1 MDNNYFR
8 TLNHSFENTLTTMA
22 KKSSSSVTPEYSA
35 NHNGISTYYADFVFG
50 PTAQANYLSALVC
63 LAIQDAASHG
73 KPISRETADEV
84 AAGMQAW
91 ALELGATHY
100 THWFQPLR
108 GTTAEKHDTFF
119 EPTGVD
125 TGMEKFGG
133 KALVQQEPDASSFP
147 SGGIRNTFEARGYT
161 AWDPSSPAF
170 IMPKAGAKTL
180 CIPTVFVSYTG
191 EALDYKAPLLKSV
204 AFLKSASIDVCQYF
218 DKNVKTCSISLG
230 IEQEYFLVDEQQFKC
245 RPDLMFA
252 GRTLIGNS
260 PAKGQQL
267 EDHYFGS
274 IPNRV
279 LAFMADFEERAH
291 LLGIPLRTRHNEVA
305 PAQFECAPQ
314 YEDMNLAVDHNSLLM
329 DLMESVASDHQLRVL
344 LHEKP
349 YKGINGS
356 GKHNN
361 WSIFTNTGV
370 NLLAPGNSPE
380 SNLQFLTFFVN
391 TIKAVHDHRD
401 LLRASIATAAND
413 HRLGA
418 NEAPPAIVSV
428 FVGHTL
434 ENVLND
440 FEANAKTATKAG
452 VSATIN
458 VPNIPEILFDNTDRN
473 RTSPFAFTGNKFEF
487 RAVGSSDNCSSSMV
501 VLNTIVA
508 NQLKRFKSEVDAILK
523 SKKGMKVED
532 AIKGILRGY
541 IADSRKI
548 LFGGNGYGEEWKKE
562 AKKRGLSNITTTP
575 EALKAYLTPASTSL
589 FVDNGIFS
597 HRELEAR
604 TEIRYENYVLRL
616 QIEGRIMNE
625 LVSSYVIPAAVNY
638 QKRLADNVNSL
649 QSMGFKKDSHKAQ
662 TEIVE
667 FLAKQI
673 NRVYELNEKMTAER
687 AKANN
692 LEHADQKAMA
702 YCNKVKPMFDDIRE
716 CCDEI
721 ERVCDDAEWILPKYR
736 ELLSL
741 S

>member
-1 MDNNYFR
+1 MS
-8 TLNHSFENTLTTMA
+8 T
-22 KKSSSSVTPEYSA
+22 KSSSTNTPENDYSVS
-35 NHNGISTYYADFVFG
+35 HEGISTFYADLVFG
-50 PTAQANYLSALVC
+50 PKAQSKYLSTAAQN
-63 LAIQDAASHG
+63 AISQAASHG
-73 KPISRETADEV
+73 QPISRETADEV

-91 ALELGATHY
+91 ALDLGATHY

-108 GTTAEKHDTFF
+108 GTTAEKHDSFF
-119 EPTGVD
+119 EPTGID
-125 TGMEKFGG
+125 TGIEKFGG
-133 KALVQQEPDASSFP
+133 KALAQQEPDASSFP

-204 AFLKSASIDVCQYF
+204 AFLKQTATDVCQYF
-218 DKNVKTCSISLG
+218 DKNVTTCSISLG
-230 IEQEYFLVDEQQFKC
+230 IEQEYFLVDEQQFKS

-329 DLMESVASDHQLRVL
+329 DLMESVALDHNLRVL

-361 WSIFTNTGV
+361 WSIITDTGV

-418 NEAPPAIVSV
+418 NEAPPAIMSV

-440 FEANAKTATKAG
+440 FESDAKVGTKANA
-452 VSATIN
+452 SATIN

-473 RTSPFAFTGNKFEF
+473 RTSPFAFTGNKFEV

-501 VLNTIVA
+501 VLNTIMA
-508 NQLKRFKSEVDAILK
+508 NQLKNFKAEVDAR
-523 SKKGMKVED
+523 MVEQNVTAEE
-532 AIKGILRGY
+532 AIKQILRTY
-541 IADSRKI
+541 ITDTKRI
-548 LFGGNGYGEEWKKE
+548 LFGGNGYGDEWKEE
-562 AKKRGLSNITTTP
+562 AKRRGLSNITTTP
-575 EALKAYLTPASTSL
+575 EALQAYLTPEAEKL
-589 FVDNGIFS
+589 FVENGIFS

-604 TEIRYENYVLRL
+604 TEIRYETYVLRL
-616 QIEGRIMNE
+616 QIEGRVMNE

-638 QKRLADNVNSL
+638 QKRLADNINAL
-649 QSMGFKKDSHKAQ
+649 KGMGLAASAYKAQ
-662 TEIVE
+662 AEIVE
-667 FLAKQI
+667 FLSKHI
-673 NRVYELNEKMTAER
+673 NRVYELNEQMTSER

-692 LEHADQKAMA
+692 LEHADKKALA
-702 YCNKVKPMFDDIRE
+702 YCNNVKPMFDEIRE

-721 ERVCDDAEWILPKYR
+721 ERVCDDAEWTLPKYR

>member
-1 MDNNYFR
+1 MSTKSTN
-8 TLNHSFENTLTTMA
+8 
-22 KKSSSSVTPEYSA
+22 SSSSAIDYPK
-35 NHNGISTYYADFVFG
+35 NHEGISTFYADLVFG
-50 PTAQANYLSALVC
+50 PKAQSKYLSTTAQK
-63 LAIQDAASHG
+63 AIEQAAGHG
-73 KPISRETADEV
+73 QPISRETADEV

-91 ALELGATHY
+91 ALDLGATHY

-108 GTTAEKHDTFF
+108 GTTAEKHDSFF
-119 EPTGVD
+119 EPTGID
-125 TGMEKFGG
+125 TGIEKFGG
-133 KALVQQEPDASSFP
+133 KALAQQEPDASSFP

-170 IMPKAGAKTL
+170 IMAKAGAKTL

-204 AFLKSASIDVCQYF
+204 AFLKKTATDVCQYF
-218 DKNVKTCSISLG
+218 DKNVTTCSISLG
-230 IEQEYFLVDEQQFKC
+230 IEQEYFLVDEQQFKS

-329 DLMESVASDHQLRVL
+329 DLMESVALDHNLRVL

-361 WSIFTNTGV
+361 WSIITNTGV

-418 NEAPPAIVSV
+418 NEAPPAIMSV

-440 FEANAKTATKAG
+440 FESDAKVGTKANA
-452 VSATIN
+452 SATIN

-508 NQLKRFKSEVDAILK
+508 DQLKKFKAEVDQSMEKNGVSA
-523 SKKGMKVED
+523 EE

-541 IADSRKI
+541 ITETKRI
-548 LFGGNGYGEEWKKE
+548 LFGGNGYGDEWKEE
-562 AKKRGLSNITTTP
+562 AKRRGLSNITTTP
-575 EALKAYLTPASTSL
+575 EALQAYLTPESQNL
-589 FVDNGIFS
+589 FVENGIFS

-604 TEIRYENYVLRL
+604 TEIRYETYVLRL
-616 QIEGRIMNE
+616 QIEGRVMNE

-638 QKRLADNVNSL
+638 QKRLADNVNAL
-649 QSMGFKKDSHKAQ
+649 KGMGLGASAYKAQ
-662 TEIVE
+662 SEIVE
-667 FLAKQI
+667 FLSNHI
-673 NRVYELNEKMTAER
+673 NRVYELNEQMTSER

-692 LEHADQKAMA
+692 LDHADKKAMA
-702 YCNKVKPMFDDIRE
+702 YCNNVKPMFDEIRE

-721 ERVCDDAEWILPKYR
+721 ERVCDDAEWTLPKYR

>member
-1 MDNNYFR
+1 M
-8 TLNHSFENTLTTMA
+8 S
-22 KKSSSSVTPEYSA
+22 KKSTHHSDSSTETIMSHES
-35 NHNGISTYYADFVFG
+35 ISSYYADLVFG
-50 PTAQANYLSALVC
+50 PKAQSHYLSESVQK
-63 LAIQDAASHG
+63 AIEQAAGHG
-73 KPISRETADEV
+73 KSISQETADEV
-84 AAGMQAW
+84 ATGMQAW
-91 ALELGATHY
+91 AMDLGATHY

-108 GTTAEKHDTFF
+108 GTTAEKHDSFF

-125 TGMEKFGG
+125 SGIEKFGG
-133 KALVQQEPDASSFP
+133 KALAQQEPDASSFP

-204 AFLKSASIDVCQYF
+204 AFLKSTATEVCRYF
-218 DKNVKTCSISLG
+218 DKNVTTCSISLG
-230 IEQEYFLVDEQQFKC
+230 IEQEYFLVDEQQFKS

-329 DLMESVASDHQLRVL
+329 DLMESVALDHHLRVL

-361 WSIFTNTGV
+361 WSMITNTGV

-418 NEAPPAIVSV
+418 NEAPPAIMSV

-440 FEANAKTATKAG
+440 FESDAKVGTKTNA
-452 VSATIN
+452 SATIN

-508 NQLKRFKSEVDAILK
+508 NQLKNFKAEVDGHVAK
-523 SKKGMKVED
+523 NGGNAED
-532 AIKGILRGY
+532 AIKQILRTY
-541 IADSRKI
+541 ITDTKRI
-548 LFGGNGYGEEWKKE
+548 LFGGNGYGEKWKEE
-562 AKKRGLSNITTTP
+562 AKRRGLSNITTTP
-575 EALKAYLTPASTSL
+575 EALQAYLTPESEKL
-589 FVDNGIFS
+589 FVENGIFS

-604 TEIRYENYVLRL
+604 TEIRYETYVLRL
-616 QIEGRIMNE
+616 QIEGRVLNE

-638 QKRLADNVNSL
+638 QKRLADNVNAL
-649 QSMGFKKDSHKAQ
+649 KGMGMPIEAGKAQ
-662 TEIVE
+662 TEIVA
-667 FLAKQI
+667 FLSKHI
-673 NRVYELNEKMTAER
+673 NRVYELDEQMTSER

-692 LEHADQKAMA
+692 LEHADKKALA
-702 YCNKVKPMFDDIRE
+702 YCNSVKPLFDEIRE

-721 ERVCDDAEWILPKYR
+721 ERVCDDAEWTLPKYR

>member
-1 MDNNYFR
+1 M
-8 TLNHSFENTLTTMA
+8 NHE
-22 KKSSSSVTPEYSA
+22 
-35 NHNGISTYYADFVFG
+35 GISTFYADLVFG
-50 PTAQANYLSALVC
+50 PKAQSKYLSTTAQK
-63 LAIQDAASHG
+63 AIEQAAGHG
-73 KPISRETADEV
+73 QPISRETADEV

-91 ALELGATHY
+91 ALDLGATHY

-108 GTTAEKHDTFF
+108 GTTAEKHDSFF
-119 EPTGVD
+119 EPTGID
-125 TGMEKFGG
+125 TGIEKFGG
-133 KALVQQEPDASSFP
+133 KALAQQEPDASSFP

-170 IMPKAGAKTL
+170 IMAKAGAKTL

-204 AFLKSASIDVCQYF
+204 AFLKKTATDVCQYF
-218 DKNVKTCSISLG
+218 DKNVTTCSISLG
-230 IEQEYFLVDEQQFKC
+230 IEQEYFLVDEQQFKS

-329 DLMESVASDHQLRVL
+329 DLMESVALDHNLRVL

-361 WSIFTNTGV
+361 WSIITNTGV

-418 NEAPPAIVSV
+418 NEAPPAIMSV

-440 FEANAKTATKAG
+440 FESDAKVGTKANA
-452 VSATIN
+452 SATIN

-508 NQLKRFKSEVDAILK
+508 DQLKKFKAEVDQSMAK
-523 SKKGMKVED
+523 NGVSAEE

-541 IADSRKI
+541 ITETKRI
-548 LFGGNGYGEEWKKE
+548 LFGGNGYGDEWKEE
-562 AKKRGLSNITTTP
+562 AKRRGLNNITTTP
-575 EALKAYLTPASTSL
+575 EALQAYLTPESQNL
-589 FVDNGIFS
+589 FVENGIFS

-604 TEIRYENYVLRL
+604 TEIRYETYVLRL
-616 QIEGRIMNE
+616 QIEGRVMNE

-638 QKRLADNVNSL
+638 QKRLADNVNAL
-649 QSMGFKKDSHKAQ
+649 KGMGLGASAYKAQ
-662 TEIVE
+662 SEIVE
-667 FLAKQI
+667 FLSNHI
-673 NRVYELNEKMTAER
+673 NRVYELNEQMTSER

-692 LEHADQKAMA
+692 LDHADKKAMA
-702 YCNKVKPMFDDIRE
+702 YCNNVKPMFDEIRE

-721 ERVCDDAEWILPKYR
+721 ERVCDDAEWTLPKYR